1 MAQQYGTVKCDVL
14 TFTSGTT
21 GNETDV
27 SVAVS
32 GLLTTSADITV
43 TGDIQG
49 RNITATGDLNVSG
62 TGLIESGVTIGGGLT
77 VSGTGSTY
85 ASGLTVNG
93 TLTAGTVVTSA
104 DVTVTGNLTV
114 TGTISGDVIK
124 GGTLVSGTTANFA
137 SGVFTSQISGAT
149 VTGTTA
155 NFASGVF
162 TSQISGATVTG
173 NTGNFTSITA
183 TTANITSGVFASGAV
198 TAPSV
203 SVGTTNNGIYSPST
217 NQIAVATSGT
227 GRLFVD
233 DEGNVGIGTS
243 SPSSQL
249 HVVGNINTDGSL
261 VFEGTTADDFETTLS
276 ATDPTA
282 DRAITL
288 PDSSTALAGLAVT
301 QSFTKA
307 QRGSSVTLTSS
318 ATITPDFAEGNNF
331 DLTLGVTATLANP
344 TNLAVGQSGAIVIT
358 NGAFQLSYG
367 SYYKFPGG
375 TTPTITQNAVS
386 VIVYYVES
394 ATRITAQALLDV
406 S

>member
-1 MAQQYGTVKCDVL
+1 
-14 TFTSGTT
+14 
-21 GNETDV
+21 
-27 SVAVS
+27 
-32 GLLTTSADITV
+32 
-43 TGDIQG
+43 
-49 RNITATGDLNVSG
+49 
-62 TGLIESGVTIGGGLT
+62 GGGLT

-124 GGTLVSGTTANFA
+124 GGTLVS
-137 SGVFTSQISGAT
+137 
-149 VTGTTA
+149 GTTA